1 MMAGLRVALI
11 DDHPPILRG
20 VVDAIASV
28 LPLEDALTAHRVNE
42 VLDAGGPYDV
52 VVLDLQLGDG
62 SLPADNVSALVGRGW
77 PTLLY
82 TQETNAAVVGRCF
95 RAGASGIVAKTEE
108 LSVLAEAVRIVAG
121 GEPYLSGDWAGIL
134 DSQEQ
139 EIPNLAPREA
149 EALRLYATGL
159 PMKSVA
165 RRMGIAPD
173 TVKDYLMR
181 VRRRYD
187 QVGRPAATK
196 TELYM
201 RAVEDGFVE
210 APRPTR

>member
-1 MMAGLRVALI
+1 MTGLRLALV

-20 VVDAIASV
+20 AVDAIASD
-28 LPLEDALTAHRVNE
+28 LSLESVLTARRVSD
-42 VLDAGGPYDV
+42 VLEAGGPFDV

-62 SLPADNVSALVGRGW
+62 SDPVDNIGAMVSRGW
-77 PTLLY
+77 PTLIY
-82 TQETNAAVVGRCF
+82 TQETSVGAVGRCF
-95 RAGASGIVAKTEE
+95 RAGASGIVGKTEE
-108 LSVLAEAVRIVAG
+108 LSVLADAVRIVAG
-121 GEPYLSGDWAGIL
+121 GEPYLSGDWASAI
-134 DSQEQ
+134 DSRSD

-181 VRRRYD
+181 VRRRYE
-187 QVGRPAATK
+187 QVGRPAPTK
-196 TELYM
+196 TELYI

-210 APRPTR
+210 APRAGH